1 VHLND
6 SSTIKRSRGTHH
18 KSIWICSDR
27 RKAQDEQNGWMSY
40 FNRALVS
47 SADYLPGQISEVMR
61 QWRSFA
67 QAKLPTMAQGHMVA
81 MITHECEMYILVA
94 SSDGYVY
101 VYSLDMA
108 NGGDCAL
115 IKQHRLDQLQ
125 YEPSAAGTSYIPG
138 FYMRPFFT

>member
-1 VHLND
+1 MIGPILHA
-6 SSTIKRSRGTHH
+6 
-18 KSIWICSDR
+18 SICLLTDLLFFQFRFLR

-40 FNRALVS
+40 VSRALAS

-67 QAKLPTMAQGHMVA
+67 QAKLPSMGERHVVA
-81 MITHECEMYILVA
+81 MVTHDCDTYVLVA
-94 SSDGYVY
+94 SSDGYLY
-101 VYSLDMA
+101 VYSLDMT

-125 YEPSAAGTSYIPG
+125 YDPAAGTAYTSAAYT
-138 FYMRPFFT
+138 RPFFT